1 MSNETI
7 LTNATLILED
17 KLIKGTITFTERA
30 VTSIETGLSSLPAAI
45 DVEGD
50 FIAPGIVEMHTD
62 NMEKHFVP
70 RPGVF
75 WPNEIGRAHV

>member
-30 VTSIETGLSSLPAAI
+30 VTSI
-45 DVEGD
+45 
-50 FIAPGIVEMHTD
+50 
-62 NMEKHFVP
+62 
-70 RPGVF
+70 
-75 WPNEIGRAHV
+75 